1 MLELVKQLNDAKFDE
16 LFRFEIAGKHIGY
29 VRPELAQK
37 LIERAPDFL
46 GQTGPQ
52 TLAVIAE
59 NLSPQQLTARFKT
72 LHEELAAEGVLPK
85 PAAEFTDVRA
95 RITDEPLCQ
104 INRNLIFPLGII
116 SRGVH
121 VILTHENGDFVVA
134 KRSDTKVF
142 TFQGAYDVPVGGL
155 LPSGKDPWD
164 YVKVEAAEEAG
175 LGEKALKPDGEA
187 IVLGYARNVQGQRQ
201 GAEYK
206 PAFPFETDG
215 GTNWDEVFYWTATI
229 PDGVVPE
236 PQDGEVKSFQ
246 RMSPAA
252 LIHSLRTEPQNWK
265 TNSGVMFLEALARDP
280 RYSNLFTA
288 DEHRDLKALLIAD
301 PRPPSTRGE
310 LASSPPKTAATKN
323 PGI

>member
-1 MLELVKQLNDAKFDE
+1 MLDLVKQLNDAKFGE
-16 LFRFEIAGKHIGY
+16 LFRFEIADKHIGY
-29 VRPELAQK
+29 VRPELAQA

-59 NLSPQQLTARFKT
+59 GLSPQQLTERFKK
-72 LHEELAAEGVLPK
+72 LDEDLAADGILPK
-85 PAAEFTDVRA
+85 PAAESTDVRA
-95 RITDEPLCQ
+95 RITDAPLCQ

-134 KRSDTKVF
+134 KRSDKVF

-155 LPSGKDPWD
+155 LPSGKDPWN
-164 YVKVEAAEEAG
+164 YVKVEAAEEAS
-175 LGEKALKPDGEA
+175 LGEGSLKPGGDA
-187 IVLGYARNVQGQRQ
+187 IVLAYARNVQGTKD
-201 GAEYK
+201 K

-215 GTNWDEVFYWTATI
+215 GTNWDEVFYWTAVI
-229 PDGVVPE
+229 PDGVTPT
-236 PQDGEVKSFQ
+236 PRDGEVKSFQ

-252 LIHSLRTEPQNWK
+252 LIDSLRTEPQNWK

-280 RYSNLFTA
+280 RYSNLFTP
-288 DEHRDLKALLIAD
+288 DEHKELKALLIAD
-301 PRPPSTRGE
+301 PRPPESRGE
-310 LASSPPKTAATKN
+310 LPASAHKAAVVKR
-323 PGI
+323 PGL